1 MAGPAGR
8 PAYAPEALRRVRR
21 SFSEGGSPPGK
32 NCPVQASGVKEES
45 LACTWTSA
53 RVYLLDFARAPPDT
67 ITDSA
72 ALLLPEA
79 V

>member
-1 MAGPAGR
+1 VAQGPPRATAMGGPAGR
-8 PAYAPEALRRVRR
+8 
-21 SFSEGGSPPGK
+21 SPPVK

>member
-1 MAGPAGR
+1 MR
-8 PAYAPEALRRVRR
+8 
-21 SFSEGGSPPGK
+21 

-72 ALLLPEA
+72 DLSLPEA

>member
-1 MAGPAGR
+1 MGGPAGR
-8 PAYAPEALRRVRR
+8 
-21 SFSEGGSPPGK
+21 SPPGK

>member
-1 MAGPAGR
+1 MGPGWSGR
-8 PAYAPEALRRVRR
+8 
-21 SFSEGGSPPGK
+21 GD
-32 NCPVQASGVKEES
+32 CPVQASGVKEES

-72 ALLLPEA
+72 DLLLPEA